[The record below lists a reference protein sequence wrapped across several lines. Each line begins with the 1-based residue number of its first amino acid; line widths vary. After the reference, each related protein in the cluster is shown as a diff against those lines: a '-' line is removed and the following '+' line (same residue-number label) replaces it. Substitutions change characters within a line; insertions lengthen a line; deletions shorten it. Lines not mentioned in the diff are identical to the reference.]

1 MPDFAAQL
9 CDLLESRLPLTV
21 ESDGS
26 EDDWDVVGPA
36 MLAAAGRHLRAIA
49 HLKATFPSGV
59 VSWQLVRSMF
69 EYVATYAWI
78 AAEPETRAKRWLKAD
93 YQQRLKLDD
102 DLGSLGERL
111 LDEQNRQR
119 VSEFGADITEMPGS
133 LIDRT
138 TQADQA
144 WSDRFEELGPL
155 PEDMRSFRRLYP
167 LIYRNASRFT
177 HPSSHVVAAF
187 VIGNASRLSV
197 GEEPPLERDLALV
210 GSAILA
216 IGLAIA
222 TTATPALVLTLDEI
236 REALSD

>member
-1 MPDFAAQL
+1 
-9 CDLLESRLPLTV
+9 
-21 ESDGS
+21 
-26 EDDWDVVGPA
+26 

-119 VSEFGADITEMPGS
+119 ISEFGADITEMPGS

-155 PEDMRSFRRLYP
+155 TEDMRSFRRLYP
-167 LIYRNASRFT
+167 LVYRNASRFT

-187 VIGNASRLSV
+187 VIGNPSGLSV
-197 GEEPPLERDLALV
+197 GEEHPLERDLALV

-222 TTATPALVLTLDEI
+222 TTATSALVLTLDEI

>member
-119 VSEFGADITEMPGS
+119 ISEFGADITEMPGS

-155 PEDMRSFRRLYP
+155 TEDMRSFRRLYP

-187 VIGNASRLSV
+187 VIGNPSGLSV
-197 GEEPPLERDLALV
+197 GEEHPLERDLALV

-222 TTATPALVLTLDEI
+222 TTATSALVLTLDEI

>member
-36 MLAAAGRHLRAIA
+36 MLAAAGRPLRAIA
-49 HLKATFPSGV
+49 HLKATFASGV

-119 VSEFGADITEMPGS
+119 LSKFGADITEMPGS
-133 LIDRT
+133 LVDRT
-138 TQADQA
+138 MEADQA

-155 PEDMRSFRRLYP
+155 PEGMRSFRRLYP

-187 VIGNASRLSV
+187 VIGNPPQLSV
-197 GEEPPLERDLALV
+197 CEESPLERDLAIV

-216 IGLAIA
+216 IGLAIG
-222 TTATPALVLTLDEI
+222 TTATPALMLTLGEI
-236 REALSD
+236 RDALSD

>member
-26 EDDWDVVGPA
+26 EDDWDVAGPA

-119 VSEFGADITEMPGS
+119 ISEFGADITEMPGS

-155 PEDMRSFRRLYP
+155 TEDMRSFRRLYP

-187 VIGNASRLSV
+187 VIGNPSGLSV
-197 GEEPPLERDLALV
+197 GEEHPLERDLALV

-222 TTATPALVLTLDEI
+222 TTATSALVLTLDEI

>member
-155 PEDMRSFRRLYP
+155 TEDMRSFRRLYP

-187 VIGNASRLSV
+187 VIGNPSGLSV
-197 GEEPPLERDLALV
+197 GEERPLERDLALV

-236 REALSD
+236 REALCD

>member
-26 EDDWDVVGPA
+26 EDDWDVAGPA

-119 VSEFGADITEMPGS
+119 ISEFGADITEMPGS

-155 PEDMRSFRRLYP
+155 TEDMRSFRRLYP

-187 VIGNASRLSV
+187 VIGNPSGLSV
-197 GEEPPLERDLALV
+197 GEEHPLERDLALV

>member
-9 CDLLESRLPLTV
+9 CDLLESRLPLTI

-155 PEDMRSFRRLYP
+155 TEDMRSFRRLYP

-187 VIGNASRLSV
+187 VIGNPSGLSV
-197 GEEPPLERDLALV
+197 GEEHPLERDLALV

>member
-1 MPDFAAQL
+1 VPDFAAQL

-187 VIGNASRLSV
+187 VIGNASRPSV

-210 GSAILA
+210 GAAILA

>member
-9 CDLLESRLPLTV
+9 SDLLESRLPLTV

-69 EYVATYAWI
+69 ECVATYAWI

>member
-119 VSEFGADITEMPGS
+119 VSEFGADITQMPGS

-187 VIGNASRLSV
+187 VIGNPSRLSV
-197 GEEPPLERDLALV
+197 GEEGPLERDLALV
-210 GSAILA
+210 GSAVLA

>member
-78 AAEPETRAKRWLKAD
+78 AAEPETHAKRWLKAD

-119 VSEFGADITEMPGS
+119 ISEFGADITEMPGS

-155 PEDMRSFRRLYP
+155 TEDMRSFRRLYP

-187 VIGNASRLSV
+187 VIGNPSGLSV
-197 GEEPPLERDLALV
+197 GEEHPLERDLALV

-222 TTATPALVLTLDEI
+222 TTATSALVLTLDEI

>member
-1 MPDFAAQL
+1 
-9 CDLLESRLPLTV
+9 
-21 ESDGS
+21 
-26 EDDWDVVGPA
+26 

-119 VSEFGADITEMPGS
+119 ISEFGADITEMPGS

-155 PEDMRSFRRLYP
+155 TEDMRSFRRLYP

-187 VIGNASRLSV
+187 VIGNPSGLSV
-197 GEEPPLERDLALV
+197 GEEHPLERDLALV

-236 REALSD
+236 REALCD